1 MFQSVE
7 GIYKKGKIELLEIP
21 NDIEESQVI
30 ITFLETKTVSKKTK
44 MMSFGMFTG
53 ANQSRYEDF
62 LLAEFKEDLDD
73 NLDWS

>member
-1 MFQSVE
+1 
-7 GIYKKGKIELLEIP
+7 
-21 NDIEESQVI
+21 
-30 ITFLETKTVSKKTK
+30 
-44 MMSFGMFTG
+44 MSFGMFTG